1 MGEKRFYW
9 LKLKEDF
16 FSDETIRYIE
26 EQDNGYKYSNIYLK
40 LLLKSIDGQGVL
52 IRKVGSR
59 LIPYD
64 VAAIA
69 KMTGH
74 DQDTVRVAMKLLEEL
89 GMVERMESGALYMS
103 QLREMVGSESSSAG
117 RVRAH
122 RERQKQL
129 PEPEQ
134 CNEYIPDFSTTAVT
148 LPLHCNADVTPER
161 YTGVTGAL
169 HEPQN
174 CNPRYIDIRD
184 KNKEK
189 KNIKRKEN
197 SDEPKGSV
205 VDGYIQP
212 VTEIVDYMNQKLG
225 YIDIRDKNKEKKNIK
240 RKENS
245 DEPKGSVVDGYIQPV
260 TEIVDYMNQKLGT
273 HYKPKSQSTQK
284 HIVARLKEGYSVED
298 FRKVIDK
305 KCAQWM
311 GSSMAKYLRPET
323 LFGSKFEGYLN
334 EQTYSQPEEPK
345 FTLWDERGNL

>member
-1 MGEKRFYW
+1 MAEKRFYW

-16 FSDETIRYIE
+16 FSDEAIRYIE

-103 QLREMVGSESSSAG
+103 QLQEMVGSESSSAG

-134 CNEYIPDFSTTAVT
+134 CDEYIPDFSNTAVT

-161 YTGVTGAL
+161 YTDVTGAL
-169 HEPQN
+169 QEPRK

-189 KNIKRKEN
+189 KN
-197 SDEPKGSV
+197 
-205 VDGYIQP
+205 
-212 VTEIVDYMNQKLG
+212 T
-225 YIDIRDKNKEKKNIK
+225 K

-284 HIVARLKEGYSVED
+284 HIVARIKEGFTFED
-298 FRKVIDK
+298 FQTVIDK
-305 KCAQWM
+305 KSDQWLNTE
-311 GSSMAKYLRPET
+311 MAKYLRPET
-323 LFGSKFEGYLN
+323 LFGTKFEGYLN
-334 EQTYSQPEEPK
+334 EKVKETPK
-345 FTLWDERGNL
+345 MPDRINWGLKGNL

>member
-225 YIDIRDKNKEKKNIK
+225 
-240 RKENS
+240 
-245 DEPKGSVVDGYIQPV
+245 
-260 TEIVDYMNQKLGT
+260 T

>member
-89 GMVERMESGALYMS
+89 DMVERMESGALYMS

-225 YIDIRDKNKEKKNIK
+225 
-240 RKENS
+240 
-245 DEPKGSVVDGYIQPV
+245 
-260 TEIVDYMNQKLGT
+260 T

>member
-1 MGEKRFYW
+1 MGEKRYYW

-225 YIDIRDKNKEKKNIK
+225 
-240 RKENS
+240 
-245 DEPKGSVVDGYIQPV
+245 
-260 TEIVDYMNQKLGT
+260 T

>member
-148 LPLHCNADVTPER
+148 SPLHCNADVTPER
-161 YTGVTGAL
+161 YTHVTGAL
-169 HEPQN
+169 QEPQK
-174 CNPRYIDIRD
+174 CNPRYIDIRDKRYIDIRD

-205 VDGYIQP
+205 VDGFVQP
-212 VTEIVDYMNQKLG
+212 VSEIIDYLN
-225 YIDIRDKNKEKKNIK
+225 E
-240 RKENS
+240 
-245 DEPKGSVVDGYIQPV
+245 
-260 TEIVDYMNQKLGT
+260 KLGT
-273 HYKPKSQSTQK
+273 KYKPGSKCSQR

>member
-225 YIDIRDKNKEKKNIK
+225 
-240 RKENS
+240 
-245 DEPKGSVVDGYIQPV
+245 
-260 TEIVDYMNQKLGT
+260 T

-345 FTLWDERGNL
+345 FTLWDERGNLWAISKPHTGHREKAEKNFLSSQNSKF

>member
-89 GMVERMESGALYMS
+89 GMVEHMESGALYMS

-225 YIDIRDKNKEKKNIK
+225 
-240 RKENS
+240 
-245 DEPKGSVVDGYIQPV
+245 
-260 TEIVDYMNQKLGT
+260 T

>member
-9 LKLKEDF
+9 LKLKADF

-225 YIDIRDKNKEKKNIK
+225 
-240 RKENS
+240 
-245 DEPKGSVVDGYIQPV
+245 
-260 TEIVDYMNQKLGT
+260 T

>member
-74 DQDTVRVAMKLLEEL
+74 DQDTVRVAMKLFEGL
-89 GMVERMESGALYMS
+89 GMIERLESGALYMS
-103 QLREMVGSESSSAG
+103 QLQEMVGSESASAS
-117 RVRAH
+117 RVRAL

-129 PEPEQ
+129 PEPPKSES
-134 CNEYIPDFSTTAVT
+134 ESAEFSTTAVT

-174 CNPRYIDIRD
+174 CNPRYIDTRYIDIRD

-189 KNIKRKEN
+189 KNLKRKEN

-205 VDGYIQP
+205 
-212 VTEIVDYMNQKLG
+212 TN
-225 YIDIRDKNKEKKNIK
+225 
-240 RKENS
+240 
-245 DEPKGSVVDGYIQPV
+245 GYIQPV

-273 HYKPKSQSTQK
+273 HYKPKSQGTQK

>member
-189 KNIKRKEN
+189 K
-197 SDEPKGSV
+197 
-205 VDGYIQP
+205 
-212 VTEIVDYMNQKLG
+212 T
-225 YIDIRDKNKEKKNIK
+225 IK